1 MAYEPL
7 VGMNVIDEVGYA
19 RYRQAMLP
27 LLHAVGGSFRFDCTV
42 ERVLKSEAVHP
53 INRMFVLSFPD
64 QITCESFFADA
75 RYLEVRSRYFE
86 SSVQGF
92 TVFGQLG

>member
-7 VGMNVIDEVGYA
+7 VGVNVIDEVGYA
-19 RYRQAMLP
+19 RYRAAMLP

-42 ERVLKSEAVHP
+42 ERVLKSDAAHP
-53 INRMFVLSFPD
+53 INRVFVLSFPD
-64 QITCESFFADA
+64 RATSDSFFSDE
-75 RYLEVRSRYFE
+75 RYLEVRNRHFE
-86 SSVQGF
+86 SSVQGV